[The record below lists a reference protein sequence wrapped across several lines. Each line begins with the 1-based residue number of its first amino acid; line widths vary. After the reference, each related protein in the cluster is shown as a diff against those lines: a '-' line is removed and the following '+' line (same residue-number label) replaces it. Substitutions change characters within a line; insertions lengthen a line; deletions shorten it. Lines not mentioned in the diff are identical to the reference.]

1 MAGIDIKISHYTT
14 LCKRQKTLKIKI
26 PKVPSGSNIL
36 NIAIDSTGLKIY
48 GEGEWKVKIHGKSKR
63 RTWRKLHLGIDLA
76 NQSIV
81 SAKLT
86 TANVHDA
93 KVLGELLPQKINT
106 VLADGIYDTFEVYE
120 NSLDSNGEPI
130 IPPRSTAAISSKK
143 SLNHQARNNVVKAVK
158 RLGPKLWKQLSGY
171 HKRSLVETAM
181 SRLKRF
187 FGSRLKNRSFKHQEV
202 ESYLRCSLINHFTEL
217 GMPIS
222 IKI

>member
-1 MAGIDIKISHYTT
+1 
-14 LCKRQKTLKIKI
+14 
-26 PKVPSGSNIL
+26 
-36 NIAIDSTGLKIY
+36 
-48 GEGEWKVKIHGKSKR
+48 
-63 RTWRKLHLGIDLA
+63 
-76 NQSIV
+76 V

-120 NSLDSNGEPI
+120 NSLGSNGEPI

-143 SLNHQARNNVVKAVK
+143 SLNHQVRNNVVKAVK
-158 RLGPKLWKQLSGY
+158 RLGPKLWKELSGY

-187 FGSRLKNRSFKHQEV
+187 FGSGLKNRNFKHQEV

-222 IKI
+222 AKI